1 MINGQSSGVI
11 SRWKIARFCE
21 PPLPEICMAHPAA
34 TLNNLLTSSSVHI
47 LYLYF
52 MKLRVLVFFNAAAV
66 AVTLSIVNYYFQH
79 SWYNV
84 ALTFFITLITSFL
97 AFYYMIEKYVYSKIK
112 LIYKLIHNL
121 KLGRDLRDAL
131 GEHVTADPIND
142 VEHEVKEW
150 AKEKKSEIDELRKQE
165 KFRRDFLSNISHE
178 FKTPLFAIQGYI
190 EALQDDG
197 FEDKDMARQFLL
209 KASKNVD
216 RLSYLIKDLDEIS
229 KLESGEIPINLTRFK
244 INDLIKEVFETF
256 ELKAR
261 QHNIKLVFKHD
272 EPMLVNADREKIRQ
286 VLINLI
292 ENSIKYGK
300 EEGNTSVSL
309 FELHDQVLVEVT
321 DDGIG
326 IEEKFLPRL
335 FERFFRTDTSRSR
348 QIGGSGLGLAIVKH
362 IIEAHEQT
370 INVRSTEGIGSTF
383 GFTLQL
389 SKQSLHLPNMPVLKN

>member
-1 MINGQSSGVI
+1 
-11 SRWKIARFCE
+11 
-21 PPLPEICMAHPAA
+21 
-34 TLNNLLTSSSVHI
+34 
-47 LYLYF
+47 
-52 MKLRVLVFFNAAAV
+52 MKLRVLVFFNASAV
-66 AVTLSIVNYYFQH
+66 AVTLSVVNYYFQH

-84 ALTFFITLITSFL
+84 ALTFIITLVTSFL
-97 AFYYMIEKYVYSKIK
+97 VFYYMIEKYVYSKIK

-131 GEHVTADPIND
+131 GEHVSADPIND

-190 EALQDDG
+190 EALQDDD

-261 QHNIKLVFKHD
+261 QQNIKLIFKHD
-272 EPMLVNADREKIRQ
+272 EPILVNADREKIRQ
-286 VLINLI
+286 VLVNLI

-300 EEGNTSVSL
+300 EEGSTSVSL

-389 SKQSLHLPNMPVLKN
+389 SKQSLHLPNIPVLKN